1 MGNAYMRA
9 KHGSGLVKRVAI
21 NVEYEFL
28 RRSTRGPRTALT
40 SPHASTLEVGM
51 IYHTLLGKDFDIHK
65 ADDQEILD
73 SCINLLHSA
82 YS

>member
-51 IYHTLLGKDFDIHK
+51 IYHV
-65 ADDQEILD
+65 
-73 SCINLLHSA
+73 
-82 YS
+82 